1 MKRRLHDRQSATSR
15 FAPRRRVGSS
25 LRPIGDG
32 VVRRFSL
39 SFGVGLL
46 AVSIAGVAAA
56 APYSRFGLCVAPT
69 PPVCIHASLKKK
81 NDRDECTRITNGYI
95 SLVFAYRACLSVE
108 MERAVREA
116 NETITTLGCATG
128 RQDCRRAR
136 DDEKSVGASAPSRR
150 GGE

>member
-1 MKRRLHDRQSATSR
+1 MKRRLHCRQCATGR
-15 FAPRRRVGSS
+15 FAARCRVRSS
-25 LRPIGDG
+25 LRPLCGG
-32 VVRRFSL
+32 VFRGLLL

-46 AVSIAGVAAA
+46 VVSIVGVAGAD
-56 APYSRFGLCVAPT
+56 PYSRFGLCVAPT

-116 NETITTLGCATG
+116 NETITTLRCATG
-128 RQDCRRAR
+128 QQDCRFAR
-136 DDEKSVGASAPSRR
+136 DDEKSVGVSAPSRR
-150 GGE
+150 GDE